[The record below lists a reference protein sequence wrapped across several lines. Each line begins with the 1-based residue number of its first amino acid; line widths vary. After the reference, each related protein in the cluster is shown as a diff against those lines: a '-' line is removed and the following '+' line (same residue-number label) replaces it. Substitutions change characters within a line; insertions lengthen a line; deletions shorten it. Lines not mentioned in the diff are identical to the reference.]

1 MMGSTEISPR
11 QGFTLLELIAS
22 MVLVGVAAAI
32 AGVGFMSFSGIGSE
46 KKAVINANM
55 AQQRLELILAE
66 KLKNGF
72 PAPDIGPGPD
82 PCPVPGIDGCSLTV
96 LFSNSDDGGGCNTG
110 SGFDFDYCSVTVT
123 VDGRDYLM
131 RLYNY

>member
-1 MMGSTEISPR
+1 MGKAAISTPK
-11 QGFTLLELIAS
+11 GFTLIELIAA

-32 AGVGFMSFSGIGSE
+32 AGVGFMSFTNIGSGKE
-46 KKAVINANM
+46 ATVNATL

-72 PAPDIGPGPD
+72 PGTGPGPD
-82 PCPVPGIDGCSLTV
+82 PCPVTGIDGCSLAV
-96 LFSNSDDGGGCNTG
+96 SFSNSDDGGDCNTA
-110 SGFDFDYCSVTVT
+110 SSFDYCSVTVT
-123 VDGRDYLM
+123 VEGRNYYM

>member
-46 KKAVINANM
+46 KR
-55 AQQRLELILAE
+55 Q
-66 KLKNGF
+66 
-72 PAPDIGPGPD
+72 
-82 PCPVPGIDGCSLTV
+82 
-96 LFSNSDDGGGCNTG
+96 
-110 SGFDFDYCSVTVT
+110 
-123 VDGRDYLM
+123 
-131 RLYNY
+131 